1 MLDRARGVC
10 VARCVLGLTLYTRH
24 RAPGDARGVAALLR
38 AFLDVAP
45 IGGGMLFRTSLT
57 PAWGRLSA
65 REHEALVARVADE
78 AFGATVRHLFS
89 VHLADAA
96 DAPGVFFHYR
106 EVDEGRG
113 VGAGYVQLG
122 LPLETPAAAL
132 FQLAMEAAHNVP
144 LWCGTGGYLGSAH
157 PVEVCSAYAGLWDW
171 SRRYLGLDVQDAERG
186 RHHAAAGLAGVN
198 WLTLV
203 GRDLLEAVGADR
215 AALAEAVGA
224 AGADWIDAP
233 GATLVR
239 AGAEP
244 TLGDANL
251 MQYPERYGRAAAALA
266 PLAPKDPP
274 RWYGGFWEDD
284 GAARWSR
291 RFTEPEGWS

>member
-1 MLDRARGVC
+1 MLDRARSVC

-38 AFLDVAP
+38 AFLDAAP
-45 IGGGMLFRTSLT
+45 AGGGLLFRTSLM

-65 REHEALVARVADE
+65 REHGALVARVADE
-78 AFGATVRHLFS
+78 VLGATARHLFS
-89 VHLADAA
+89 VHLADAP
-96 DAPGVFFHYR
+96 DAPGVFFLYR
-106 EVDEGRG
+106 EVDEARG
-113 VGAGYVQLG
+113 AGAGYVQLG
-122 LPLETPAAAL
+122 LPPEAPSAAL
-132 FQLAMEAAHNVP
+132 FQLAMEAAHSVP

-157 PVEVCSAYAGLWDW
+157 PVEVCSAYEGLWAW

-186 RHHAAAGLAGVN
+186 RHHAAAGLTGVN

-203 GRDLLEAVGADR
+203 GGGLMEALGADR
-215 AALAEAVGA
+215 AALARDVAA
-224 AGADWIDAP
+224 AGADWIEAP
-233 GATLVR
+233 GAALVR
-239 AGAEP
+239 AGEEP

-251 MQYPERYGRAAAALA
+251 LQYPEPYGRAAAALA
-266 PLAPKDPP
+266 SLAPESPP